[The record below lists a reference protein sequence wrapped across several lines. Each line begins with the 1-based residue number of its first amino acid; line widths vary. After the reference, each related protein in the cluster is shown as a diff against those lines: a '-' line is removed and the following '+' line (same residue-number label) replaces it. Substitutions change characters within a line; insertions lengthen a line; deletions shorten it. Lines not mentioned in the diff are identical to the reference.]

1 MSLNQNLIHNI
12 IQVIP
17 KGMVAYYGQISEI
30 LEASHQII
38 MRGQVV
44 GWTMSSM
51 KRNAKYQDS
60 NWQRVVAKTGQI
72 VTYKLGAMGNLQVDL
87 LAKEGVHLAEGQ
99 INMRRY
105 CIGTAKLLELY
116 QKNLDFQ
123 FARTSNN

>member
-1 MSLNQNLIHNI
+1 MSLNQDYIHNI

-38 MRGQVV
+38 MRGQIV

-72 VTYKLGAMGNLQVDL
+72 VTYKLGVMGNLQVDL
-87 LAKEGVHLAEGQ
+87 LAKEGVNLIDGK
-99 INMRRY
+99 IDMGNY
-105 CIGTAKLLELY
+105 CIGTSELLELC
-116 QKNLDFQ
+116 QKKLDF
-123 FARTSNN
+123 